1 MSAGNNTIPVE
12 LIQSSGKKARSVIRE
27 NINSV

>member
-1 MSAGNNTIPVE
+1 MSAGTNIIPVE